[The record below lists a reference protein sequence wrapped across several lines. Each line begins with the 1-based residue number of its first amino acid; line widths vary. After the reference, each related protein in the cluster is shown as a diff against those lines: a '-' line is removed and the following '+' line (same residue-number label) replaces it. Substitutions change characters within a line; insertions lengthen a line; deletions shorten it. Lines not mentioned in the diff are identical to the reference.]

1 MATNLND
8 LNFTLVLFCGNA
20 KIVRVP
26 GNFLMHNPIR
36 TLLAQ
41 WIDDT
46 QTFYTHAE
54 VEYRGSVVTRLDL
67 ADKQNL
73 TRYS

>member
-8 LNFTLVLFCGNA
+8 LSFTLVLFNGNA

-41 WIDDT
+41 WIDDS

-54 VEYRGSVVTRLDL
+54 VEYQGNIVARLDL
-67 ADKQNL
+67 ADKQSL
-73 TRYS
+73 SRYS